1 MDEKIAQAEAQKKA
15 KEGSSVGKID
25 PVKMPVS
32 KPASE
37 VKEVI
42 KPGEVKQPTE
52 NTRKENIAVKPV
64 EVVPSRDKKV
74 QDFAA
79 RITNNVNKEIK
90 HEIVNNKSKN
100 DEVNVL
106 KSDDISKAEVKDI
119 FKNNKDENKTSN
131 VNPVVQNIKE
141 NEDKK
146 SVANNR
152 RDYVTDDQF
161 FDDFFADEDE

>member
-1 MDEKIAQAEAQKKA
+1 M
-15 KEGSSVGKID
+15 
-25 PVKMPVS
+25 
-32 KPASE
+32 
-37 VKEVI
+37 
-42 KPGEVKQPTE
+42 
-52 NTRKENIAVKPV
+52 
-64 EVVPSRDKKV
+64 
-74 QDFAA
+74 
-79 RITNNVNKEIK
+79 
-90 HEIVNNKSKN
+90 
-100 DEVNVL
+100 

-146 SVANNR
+146 SGANNR

>member
-15 KEGSSVGKID
+15 REGQTVGKID
-25 PVKMPVS
+25 PIKMPVS
-32 KPASE
+32 KPAYE
-37 VKEVI
+37 IKEVI
-42 KPGEVKQPTE
+42 KPGAVKQPTE
-52 NTRKENIAVKPV
+52 NTKKENIAVKPV

-146 SVANNR
+146 SGANNR

-161 FDDFFADEDE
+161 FDDFFADDDE

>member
-1 MDEKIAQAEAQKKA
+1 
-15 KEGSSVGKID
+15 
-25 PVKMPVS
+25 MPVS
-32 KPASE
+32 KPAYE
-37 VKEVI
+37 IKEVI
-42 KPGEVKQPTE
+42 KTGAVKQPTE
-52 NTRKENIAVKPV
+52 NTKKENIAVKPV

-146 SVANNR
+146 SGANNR

-161 FDDFFADEDE
+161 FDDFFADDDE

>member
-1 MDEKIAQAEAQKKA
+1 MK
-15 KEGSSVGKID
+15 
-25 PVKMPVS
+25 
-32 KPASE
+32 
-37 VKEVI
+37 
-42 KPGEVKQPTE
+42 
-52 NTRKENIAVKPV
+52 R
-64 EVVPSRDKKV
+64 
-74 QDFAA
+74 
-79 RITNNVNKEIK
+79 
-90 HEIVNNKSKN
+90 
-100 DEVNVL
+100 
-106 KSDDISKAEVKDI
+106 DDISKAEVKDI

>member
-1 MDEKIAQAEAQKKA
+1 M
-15 KEGSSVGKID
+15 
-25 PVKMPVS
+25 
-32 KPASE
+32 
-37 VKEVI
+37 
-42 KPGEVKQPTE
+42 
-52 NTRKENIAVKPV
+52 
-64 EVVPSRDKKV
+64 
-74 QDFAA
+74 
-79 RITNNVNKEIK
+79 
-90 HEIVNNKSKN
+90 
-100 DEVNVL
+100 
-106 KSDDISKAEVKDI
+106 KSDDISKAEVKDT